1 MIQQRRRKAPQK
13 PGKPPESMEGVP
25 LMRPRVA
32 WNERPTGKWAIRFV
46 TLAIILGAWELY
58 GRASNPALFAP
69 PSRVVEA
76 FRAIAIDEPI
86 LWRAIADS
94 LGAMAVGF
102 SMAIV
107 VGTMVGL
114 IMGRSRVIEY
124 LLDPYVSFLYALP
137 TVVIVP
143 LLIIWLG
150 IGASSRVAIVFSV
163 SVVPVLLNTM
173 AGAKRVSED
182 LVDVGRNYGASREQL
197 MRTVVLPS
205 VLPYVFT
212 GISVGIGSAI
222 IGMILGEMLIV
233 IRGLG
238 GLVVEYSN
246 SFQPEKVF
254 VPLLVLI
261 ALSVLLTSIL
271 RWARSLL
278 MPWADE

>member
-1 MIQQRRRKAPQK
+1 MIQQRRLKAPEKTADQADGQIRLRHQR
-13 PGKPPESMEGVP
+13 PGI
-25 LMRPRVA
+25 A
-32 WNERPTGKWAIRFV
+32 WNEGPAGKWMIRVV
-46 TLAIILGAWELY
+46 TLVIILGAWEWY
-58 GRASNPALFAP
+58 GQASNPALFAP
-69 PSRVVEA
+69 PSRVVRA
-76 FRAIAIDEPI
+76 FREIAIEEPI
-86 LWRAIADS
+86 LWRAVADS
-94 LGAMAVGF
+94 LGTLAIGF
-102 SMAIV
+102 SVAIV
-107 VGTMVGL
+107 VGILVGL

-150 IGASSRVAIVFSV
+150 IGASSRVAIVFFI

-182 LVDVGRNYGASREQL
+182 LVDVGLNYGASREQL

-246 SFQPEKVF
+246 SFQPERVF
-254 VPLLVLI
+254 VPLLVII
-261 ALSVLLTSIL
+261 ALSVVLSSIL
-271 RWARSLL
+271 RWARRLL
-278 MPWADE
+278 MPWAEE